1 MARLSTERDS
11 YLHVARP
18 RNACLLCAAPLNV
31 DGRHPSVI
39 VLSEKEEAIR
49 QDFCPTCW
57 GRMVEKGYFSYWVTK
72 RVNAPSAE
80 QRRLARG
87 ERNEALW
94 RLFSALHAT
103 GNNELAPQLFFIAHL
118 LMRYKVLTFQ
128 GLRDGKL
135 VFLHPKLEE
144 SYQIEDLPIEAI
156 DFLSVKNEVE
166 AAALAYV
173 PDDDE
178 QLELPVPAERES

>member
-1 MARLSTERDS
+1 MARLPNERDS
-11 YLHVARP
+11 YLHVTRP
-18 RNACLLCAAPLNV
+18 RNACLLCSAPLNV

-39 VLSEKEEAIR
+39 VLSDKEEAIR

-57 GRMVEKGYFSYWVTK
+57 GRMTEKGYFSFWVTK

-94 RLFSALHAT
+94 RLFSALHSS
-103 GNNELAPQLFFIAHL
+103 GNSDLAPQLFFLAHL
-118 LMRYKVLTFQ
+118 LMRYKVLTFS

-135 VFLHPKLEE
+135 AFLHPKLEE
-144 SYQIEDLPIEAI
+144 TYLIDDLPIESI

-173 PDDDE
+173 PDADE
-178 QLELPVPAERES
+178 DPEPPEGNQG